1 MDLADLTCAGE
12 GEILVV
18 EDTPESLALLSQI
31 LIDAGY
37 AVRQAPDGELA
48 LWTLNTRAPDLLLLD
63 VRMPGL
69 DGFEVCRRLKA
80 DPKLAQVPVI
90 FLSALDA
97 VEDKVKGLTLGAVD
111 YIAKPYRPEEVLARV
126 KTHITMFRLRR
137 DLAAERER
145 LEARVLERTAELER
159 QKQEMENILKA
170 MDLAGDGIVKV
181 GPDGRI
187 RYANRT
193 LLDTIGLTDADDL
206 FNRRL
211 EEVEADGRPIISP
224 RQIADLRRAVAA
236 VGHWQGELLL
246 RGGDGRGERRLLAHV
261 RALPDQGR
269 VAIMTDV
276 TDARRREDEQHRLEQ
291 ELTQARRLEALGQ
304 LAGGVAHD
312 FNNLL
317 GAILGFAQFIAE
329 DSAADSPQRRYAQ
342 RIIKAGQQAKSLIG
356 QILAFSQRRE
366 AHREPLDLAA
376 MLEENISIF
385 RAVVAP
391 STELTVK
398 PPDGP
403 MVVAGQRNQLAQI
416 VMNLAVNGSEA
427 CGDRGGKVTIDI
439 LRAAGEEPGEEPGA
453 TPHIEPL
460 IEAPLAA
467 GPDACRPT
475 LWEDGDGWLHA
486 ALGRLDP
493 RRARVVL
500 RVGDDGD
507 GMDMKTLSSIF
518 TPFFTTK
525 GTAGGSGLGL
535 ALVLSATAAHGGAI
549 RVVTAPGRGSRFEVI
564 LPECAEP
571 APAGRPEP
579 SALPVAG
586 QRGSI
591 LLVDDSTHFGDMLTT
606 ALFRLGYE
614 ISACDDPLEAME
626 YIQEDPGAW
635 DLLITDHMMMHMTG
649 VELVA
654 EAKKIRP
661 DLPCVVCTAF
671 PAGVTEEMARR
682 AGADGFAVKPLDLGK
697 FSLLVGEVLAKAR
710 AAAARDRREAGA

>member
-1 MDLADLTCAGE
+1 MDPADLTCAGK
-12 GEILVV
+12 GEVLVV

-31 LIDAGY
+31 LMKAGY

-48 LWTLNTRAPDLLLLD
+48 LWTLNTRLPDLMLLD
-63 VRMPGL
+63 VRMPGM

-97 VEDKVKGLTLGAVD
+97 VDDKVKGLTLGAVD

-126 KTHITMFRLRR
+126 NTHIMLSRLGR

-145 LEARVLERTAELER
+145 LEIRVLERTAELEH

-193 LLDTIGLTDADDL
+193 LLDTIGLADADDL

-211 EEVEADGRPIISP
+211 EEVEVEGRPIISP
-224 RQIADLRRAVAA
+224 QQMADLRRAVISA
-236 VGHWQGELLL
+236 GQWQGELLL
-246 RGGDGRGERRLLAHV
+246 RGGERGERRLLAHV
-261 RALPDQGR
+261 RVLPDQGR

-276 TDARRREDEQHRLEQ
+276 TAARSKEEERRRLEQ
-291 ELTQARRLEALGQ
+291 ELMQARRLEALGQ
-304 LAGGVAHD
+304 LASSVAHD

-329 DSAADSPQRRYAQ
+329 DSPGDSPQRRYAL
-342 RIIKAGQQAKSLIG
+342 RIITAGQQAKSLIG

-366 AHREPLDLAA
+366 VQSEPLDLAA

-385 RAVVAP
+385 RAVVSP
-391 STELTVK
+391 TTELTVRS
-398 PPDGP
+398 PSGP
-403 MVVAGQRNQLAQI
+403 MVVTGQRNQLAQI
-416 VMNLAVNGSEA
+416 VMNLAVNGGEA
-427 CGDRGGKVTIDI
+427 YGDRGGKVVIDV
-439 LRAAGEEPGEEPGA
+439 LRTESDAPDNA
-453 TPHIEPL
+453 TP
-460 IEAPLAA
+460 AA
-467 GPDACRPT
+467 DLDAGRPT
-475 LWEDGDGWLHA
+475 LWEDDDGWLHA
-486 ALGRLDP
+486 AFGSLAP
-493 RRARVVL
+493 QRRHIIL
-500 RVGDDGD
+500 RVSDDGD
-507 GMDMKTLSSIF
+507 GMDMNTLSSVF
-518 TPFFTTK
+518 TPFYTTK
-525 GTAGGSGLGL
+525 GAAGGSGLGL
-535 ALVLSATAAHGGAI
+535 AVVLSVTTAHDGAI
-549 RVVTAPGRGSRFEVI
+549 RVVTAPGRGSRFDVI
-564 LPECAEP
+564 LPECAEA
-571 APAGRPEP
+571 APAEETEMTTP
-579 SALPVAG
+579 SVAG

-591 LLVDDSTHFGDMLTT
+591 LLVDDSTHFGDMLMT

-614 ISACDDPLEAME
+614 ISACDDPLEALDF
-626 YIQEDPGAW
+626 IQEDPAAW

-661 DLPCVVCTAF
+661 DLPCIVCTAF
-671 PAGVTEEMARR
+671 PVGVTEESARQ
-682 AGADGFAVKPLDLGK
+682 AGAEGFAVKPLDLGA
-697 FSLLVGEVLAKAR
+697 FSILVGEVLAAAR
-710 AAAARDRREAGA
+710 AAATPQGEENGGQGDGA

>member
-1 MDLADLTCAGE
+1 MDPADLIGAGK

-18 EDTPESLALLSQI
+18 EDTPESLALLSLI
-31 LIDAGY
+31 LMKAGY

-48 LWTLNTRAPDLLLLD
+48 LWTLNTRLPDLLLLD

-97 VEDKVKGLTLGAVD
+97 VDDKVKGLTLGAVD

-126 KTHITMFRLRR
+126 NTHITLSRLRR

-145 LEARVLERTAELER
+145 LEMRVRERTAELER

-211 EEVEADGRPIISP
+211 EDVEVEGRPIISP
-224 RQIADLRRAVAA
+224 PQMADLRRAVATA
-236 VGHWQGELLL
+236 GQWQGELRLH
-246 RGGDGRGERRLLAHV
+246 GGGGRGERRLLAHV

-276 TDARRREDEQHRLEQ
+276 TAARGKEEERRRLEQ
-291 ELTQARRLEALGQ
+291 ELMQARRLEALGQ
-304 LAGGVAHD
+304 LASSVAHD

-329 DSAADSPQRRYAQ
+329 DSPSDSPPRRYAQ
-342 RIIKAGQQAKSLIG
+342 RIITAGQQAKSLIG

-366 AHREPLDLAA
+366 AQSEPLDLAA
-376 MLEENISIF
+376 MLEENFSIF
-385 RAVVAP
+385 RAVVSP
-391 STELTVK
+391 TTELTVK

-403 MVVAGQRNQLAQI
+403 MVVTGQRNQLAQI
-416 VMNLAVNGSEA
+416 VMNLAVNGGEA
-427 CGDRGGKVTIDI
+427 YGDRGGKVTIDV
-439 LRAAGEEPGEEPGA
+439 LRMESDAPGD
-453 TPHIEPL
+453 
-460 IEAPLAA
+460 APPVDGLDS
-467 GPDACRPT
+467 GRPT
-475 LWEDGDGWLHA
+475 LWEDDEGWLHA
-486 ALGRLDP
+486 ALGSLAP
-493 RRARVVL
+493 QRRHIIL
-500 RVGDDGD
+500 RVSDDGD
-507 GMDMKTLSSIF
+507 GMDMNTLSSVF

-525 GTAGGSGLGL
+525 GAAGGSGLGL
-535 ALVLSATAAHGGAI
+535 ALVLGATTAHGGAI
-549 RVVTAPGRGSRFEVI
+549 RVVTAPGRGSRFDVI
-564 LPECAEP
+564 LPECAEA
-571 APAGRPEP
+571 APAEQ
-579 SALPVAG
+579 AAAAAPVAG

-591 LLVDDSTHFGDMLTT
+591 LLVDDSTHFGDMLMT

-614 ISACDDPLEAME
+614 ISACDDPLEALE
-626 YIQEDPGAW
+626 FVQEDPGAW

-661 DLPCVVCTAF
+661 DLPCIVCTAF
-671 PAGVTEEMARR
+671 PAGVTEESARQ

-697 FSLLVGEVLAKAR
+697 FSMLVGEVLAAAR
-710 AAAARDRREAGA
+710 AAAAPGDGDGDAAKDGWEGGA